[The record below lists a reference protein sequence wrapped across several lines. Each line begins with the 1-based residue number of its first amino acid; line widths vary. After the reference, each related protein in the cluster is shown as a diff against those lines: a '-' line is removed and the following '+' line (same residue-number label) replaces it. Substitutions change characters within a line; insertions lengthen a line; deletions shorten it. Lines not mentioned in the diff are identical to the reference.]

1 MKWHIQ
7 GHTVVNGRAWTRI
20 QFQVIYPQAPPPF
33 CSTRL
38 PPTSPT
44 SSPATRVL
52 PHGLPPGTRL
62 TPFCPGLHRG
72 CSLPAPWLLQV
83 FLRSF
88 PSAPP
93 VPGDIR
99 RHLRLIDIPQT
110 ELFPLGISDIPVNS
124 NSIIPDPQA
133 NMLASSLILLSH
145 SVDNTS
151 ENQVSSHSQR
161 RAPQIPRHPVASGL
175 LLLLFPPPECSLGIS
190 TRLAFSLP

>member
-1 MKWHIQ
+1 MSC
-7 GHTVVNGRAWTRI
+7 HTA
-20 QFQVIYPQAPPPF
+20 FP
-33 CSTRL
+33 L
-38 PPTSPT
+38 
-44 SSPATRVL
+44 
-52 PHGLPPGTRL
+52 GTRL

-161 RAPQIPRHPVASGL
+161 RAHASGCLLVPQIPRHPVASGL

-190 TRLAFSLP
+190 TRLAFLLP